1 MQRKCLSEEK
11 FMEAKFGD
19 GGVRNCANSHFSNQ
33 NRQDAISRVPAVQE
47 SVTNLSLLFGFCA
60 AYMLSY
66 RGLQMEWWAA
76 VTLVAIT
83 SQPALLM

>member
-47 SVTNLSLLFGFCA
+47 SVTSP
-60 AYMLSY
+60 
-66 RGLQMEWWAA
+66 R
-76 VTLVAIT
+76 
-83 SQPALLM
+83 